1 MTVNS
6 EDPQNTDVAKTSPI
20 QRRAW
25 MVGAA
30 VAAGLA
36 GAGLA
41 WWRYQPKPVD
51 AQAAQSDVWVLEL
64 PRPDGS
70 RLALAALRGKPL
82 LVNFWATWCPPCV
95 DELPMLNAF
104 YKENRANG
112 MQVVGI
118 AVDKLASVQT
128 FLQRMPIDF
137 PVVMADF
144 QGLDLSKRLG
154 NDAGGLPFTVF
165 FGADGTLID
174 RKIGRLSQQ
183 DLQGWR
189 GR

>member
-1 MTVNS
+1 MTVNPQ
-6 EDPQNTDVAKTSPI
+6 DPQNTPVTQNGLI

-36 GAGLA
+36 GAGVA
-41 WWRYQPKPVD
+41 WWRYQPQPV
-51 AQAAQSDVWVLEL
+51 AAGAESDVWGLEL

-82 LVNFWATWCPPCV
+82 VVNFWATWCPPCV

-118 AVDKLASVQT
+118 AVDKLSSVQT

-137 PVVMADF
+137 PIAMADF

-154 NDAGGLPFTVF
+154 NDSGGLPFTVF
-165 FGADGTLID
+165 FGADGTLLD